1 MAERL
6 DPSLLRGPRCMIFG
20 AFCTAMLLL
29 TGCDKIQ
36 IPQIGNEPAAPTVPA
51 GGPGTTPN
59 TPTPSA
65 PATPAS
71 EAPKATPKEIVAA
84 FLEKARQ
91 TGGVGDKD
99 LIEVTQL
106 TEGLDVVTELRLTG
120 AQVTNAGVATLSKFP
135 KLSKV
140 DLTSTLV
147 NDDGL
152 GVIRDMPE
160 LRSLDLSKTT
170 VGDKGLDVV
179 GDRVELQEL
188 VMTQTPI
195 TDDGL
200 KQLSKLHQLEVLD
213 LSETKFSGLGL
224 EHLRSNKKLRVFRA
238 HHSTLNPEAMKF
250 LMGCPIEELNLDA
263 AGINDVGM
271 QFIGK
276 MTKLKKLNLAFCFV
290 TNNGVAKMGYMKDLE
305 AISVR
310 NNPGIS
316 NLLFEKIKKCKK
328 LKTVDIVGS
337 GITVADAELLE
348 KMIPGLS
355 VTR

>member
-1 MAERL
+1 MVERFN
-6 DPSLLRGPRCMIFG
+6 PSLLRGAQSVMLG
-20 AFCTAMLLL
+20 AVCAASMLL

-36 IPQIGNEPAAPTVPA
+36 IPQIGNEPAAPA
-51 GGPGTTPN
+51 GVAGSTPN
-59 TPTPSA
+59 TPNPFAPVTP
-65 PATPAS
+65 PP
-71 EAPKATPKEIVAA
+71 EVPKATSKEIIAA
-84 FLEKARQ
+84 FIKKAGQ

-106 TEGLDVVTELRLTG
+106 TEGLEVVTELTLTG
-120 AQVTNAGVATLSKFP
+120 AQVTNVGVATLAKFP

-140 DLTSTLV
+140 SLTSTLV

-152 GVIRDMPE
+152 GVIKDMPE
-160 LRSLDLSKTT
+160 LRSLDLGKTT

-179 GDRVELQEL
+179 GDRVELEEL
-188 VMTQTPI
+188 FLAQTPV
-195 TDDGL
+195 TDAGL

-213 LSETKFSGLGL
+213 LSETKFSGTGL

-238 HHSTLNPEAMKF
+238 HHSTMNPESLKF

-263 AGINDVGM
+263 AGVNDAGM

-290 TNNGVAKMGYMKDLE
+290 TNNGVAKMGFMKDLE
-305 AISVR
+305 SISVR
-310 NNPGIS
+310 NNPAIS

-337 GITVADAELLE
+337 GISVADAELLE